1 MKIGI
6 VCPASL
12 PATQFGGILFLAIDL
27 ARELSN
33 EKHRVTIY
41 TTDLDFANN
50 PKTFNKKL
58 PKEEN
63 IQNFKIKRS
72 HVWFS
77 LKLFFINPGMY
88 FSMMSDEYDVIHTIG
103 IRSFQSFIAA
113 LVAKKKKIPLII
125 SDQGGLTTHPDLQNK
140 GIWTKILYRMQLP
153 MIRFI
158 INQSKKI
165 ITANEYEKKIFS
177 ELTNENKI
185 EVVRNGINLENMK
198 SSVSFKKKYGINHD
212 YFLFL
217 GRYHEV
223 KGLDTLLNAIN
234 LIKNHALMSTTK
246 LVIMGVDFGFEK
258 KMLHMIKEM
267 NLNNTIKIIN
277 NPPRED
283 VLSAYNESKFLVLP
297 SRWELSPLTP
307 LEGFA
312 FKKPTISTKVH
323 GIPYTLHDKKDSI
336 LIEPENFEELSH
348 VIIELLNDETK
359 CERLGIQGYEFVHN
373 ECNSKEMA
381 RKILDGSLFEF
392 MSDNFKLIYHFPMDY
407 FLKINTV
414 D

>member
-6 VCPASL
+6 ICPASL
-12 PATQFGGILFLAIDL
+12 PATQFGGILFLGVNL
-27 ARELSN
+27 AQELSN
-33 EKHRVTIY
+33 EKHEVTIY

-77 LKLFFINPGMY
+77 IKLFFINPGMY
-88 FSMMSDEYDVIHTIG
+88 FRMMNDQYDVIHTIG

-113 LVAKKKKIPLII
+113 LVAKKKKIPLIV

-140 GIWTKILYRMQLP
+140 GVWTKILYQIQSP
-153 MIRFI
+153 MIKFV
-158 INQSKKI
+158 INQAEKVI
-165 ITANEYEKKIFS
+165 AANEYEKKIFS

-185 EVVRNGINLENMK
+185 EIVRNGINLKNMK
-198 SSVSFKKKYGINHD
+198 STIDFKKKYAINHD

-217 GRYHEV
+217 GRFHEV
-223 KGLDTLLNAIN
+223 KGLDTLLYAMN
-234 LIKNHALMSTTK
+234 LIKNHPLMSTTK
-246 LVIMGVDFGFEK
+246 LVIMGVDFGFEN
-258 KMLHMIKEM
+258 KMLKMIKEM
-267 NLNNTIKIIN
+267 NLDNVIKIIK

-283 VLSAYNESKFLVLP
+283 VISAYNESEFLVLP

-312 FKKPTISTKVH
+312 FKKPTISTKAH
-323 GIPYTLHDKKDSI
+323 GIPYTLHDGKDSI
-336 LIEPENFEELSH
+336 LVESENFKELSD
-348 VIIELLNDETK
+348 VIIELLNDKIK
-359 CERLGIQGYEFVHN
+359 CRQLGMEGYQYVQK
-373 ECNSKEMA
+373 ECNSKKMTHQILNIYE
-381 RKILDGSLFEF
+381 KI
-392 MSDNFKLIYHFPMDY
+392 
-407 FLKINTV
+407 T
-414 D
+414 

>member
-12 PATQFGGILFLAIDL
+12 PATQFGGILFLGVDL

-33 EKHRVTIY
+33 EKHEVTIY

-77 LKLFFINPGMY
+77 IKLFFINPGMY
-88 FSMMSDEYDVIHTIG
+88 FRMMNDQYDVIHTIG

-125 SDQGGLTTHPDLQNK
+125 SDQGGLTTHPDLHNK
-140 GIWTKILYRMQLP
+140 DMWTKILYKIQTP
-153 MIRFI
+153 MIQFI
-158 INQSKKI
+158 INQAKKI
-165 ITANEYEKKIFS
+165 VVANEYEKKIFS

-185 EVVRNGINLENMK
+185 EIVRNGINLKNMK
-198 SSVSFKKKYGINHD
+198 STIDFKKKYAINHD

-217 GRYHEV
+217 GRFHEV
-223 KGLDTLLNAIN
+223 KGLDTLLYAMN
-234 LIKNHALMSTTK
+234 LIKNHPLMSTTK
-246 LVIMGVDFGFEK
+246 LVIMGVDFGFEN
-258 KMLHMIKEM
+258 KMLKMIKEM
-267 NLNNTIKIIN
+267 NLDNVIKIIK

-283 VLSAYNESKFLVLP
+283 VISAYNESKFLVLP

-312 FKKPTISTKVH
+312 FKKPTISTKAH
-323 GIPYTLHDKKDSI
+323 GIPYTLHDRKDSI
-336 LIEPENFEELSH
+336 LVESENFKELSD
-348 VIIELLNDETK
+348 VIIELLNDKIK
-359 CERLGIQGYEFVHN
+359 CERLGMEGYEYVHK
-373 ECNSKEMA
+373 ECNSMKMA
-381 RKILDGSLFEF
+381 KQVLNIYEKIV
-392 MSDNFKLIYHFPMDY
+392 K
-407 FLKINTV
+407 
-414 D
+414 

>member
-12 PATQFGGILFLAIDL
+12 PATQFGGILFLGVDL

-33 EKHRVTIY
+33 AEHEVTIY

-50 PKTFNKKL
+50 SKTFNKKL

-77 LKLFFINPGMY
+77 IKLFFINPGMY
-88 FSMMSDEYDVIHTIG
+88 FHMMNDEYDIIHTIG

-140 GIWTKILYRMQLP
+140 GIWTKVLYKMQLP
-153 MIRFI
+153 IIHFI
-158 INQSKKI
+158 IKQSKKI

-177 ELTNENKI
+177 ELTNESKMEI
-185 EVVRNGINLENMK
+185 IKNGINLENMK
-198 SSVSFKKKYGINHD
+198 SSVSFKKKYGINDD

-223 KGLDTLLNAIN
+223 KGIDTLLHAMN
-234 LIKNHALMSTTK
+234 LIKNHFLISTTK

-267 NLNNTIKIIN
+267 NLADMVKIIN

-312 FKKPTISTKVH
+312 FKKPTISTKAH

-336 LIEPENFEELSH
+336 LIEPENFEELSRM
-348 VIIELLNDETK
+348 IIELLNDKTK
-359 CERLGIQGYEFVHN
+359 CEYLGMQGYEFVHN

-381 RKILDGSLFEF
+381 KKILKVYEK
-392 MSDNFKLIYHFPMDY
+392 MIK
-407 FLKINTV
+407 
-414 D
+414 

>member
-1 MKIGI
+1 MRIGI

-12 PATQFGGILFLAIDL
+12 PATQFGGILFLGVDL

-33 EKHRVTIY
+33 EKHEVTIY

-77 LKLFFINPGMY
+77 IKLFFINPGMY
-88 FSMMSDEYDVIHTIG
+88 FRMMNDQYDVIHTIG

-125 SDQGGLTTHPDLQNK
+125 SDQGGLTTHPDLHNR
-140 GIWTKILYRMQLP
+140 GMWTKILYKIQTP
-153 MIRFI
+153 MIQFI
-158 INQSKKI
+158 INQAKKI
-165 ITANEYEKKIFS
+165 VVANEYEKKIFS

-185 EVVRNGINLENMK
+185 EIVRNGINLKNMK
-198 SSVSFKKKYGINHD
+198 STIDFKKKYAINHD

-217 GRYHEV
+217 GRFHEV
-223 KGLDTLLNAIN
+223 KGLDTLLYAMN
-234 LIKNHALMSTTK
+234 LIKNHPLMSTTK
-246 LVIMGVDFGFEK
+246 LVIMGVDFGFEN
-258 KMLHMIKEM
+258 KMLKMIKEM
-267 NLNNTIKIIN
+267 NLDNVIKIIK

-283 VLSAYNESKFLVLP
+283 VISAYNESKFLVLP

-312 FKKPTISTKVH
+312 FKKPTISTKAH
-323 GIPYTLHDKKDSI
+323 GIPYTLHDRKDSI
-336 LIEPENFEELSH
+336 LVESENFKELSD
-348 VIIELLNDETK
+348 VIIELLNDKIK
-359 CERLGIQGYEFVHN
+359 CERLGMEGYEYVHK
-373 ECNSKEMA
+373 ECNSMKMA
-381 RKILDGSLFEF
+381 KQVLNIYEKIV
-392 MSDNFKLIYHFPMDY
+392 K
-407 FLKINTV
+407 
-414 D
+414 

>member
-6 VCPASL
+6 ICPASL
-12 PATQFGGILFLAIDL
+12 PATQFGGILFLGVDL

-33 EKHRVTIY
+33 EKHQVTIY

-77 LKLFFINPGMY
+77 IKLFFINPGMY
-88 FSMMSDEYDVIHTIG
+88 FRMMNDQYDVIHTIG

-140 GIWTKILYRMQLP
+140 GVWTKILYKIQSP
-153 MIRFI
+153 MIQFV
-158 INQSKKI
+158 INRAKKI
-165 ITANEYEKKIFS
+165 IAANEYEKKIFS
-177 ELTNENKI
+177 ELTDENKI

-198 SSVSFKKKYGINHD
+198 ATVDFKKKHAINHD

-217 GRYHEV
+217 GRFHEV
-223 KGLDTLLNAIN
+223 KGLDTLLDAMN
-234 LIKNHALMSTTK
+234 LIKNHPLMSTTK

-258 KMLHMIKEM
+258 KMLKMIKEM
-267 NLNNTIKIIN
+267 NLDNVVKIIK

-283 VLSAYNESKFLVLP
+283 VFSAYNESEFLVLP

-312 FKKPTISTKVH
+312 FKKPTISTKAH
-323 GIPYTLHDKKDSI
+323 GIPYTLHDRKDSI
-336 LIEPENFEELSH
+336 LVESENFKELSD
-348 VIIELLNDETK
+348 VIIELLNDKMK
-359 CERLGIQGYEFVHN
+359 CERLGMEGYEYVHK
-373 ECNSKEMA
+373 ECNSRKMA
-381 RKILDGSLFEF
+381 KQILNIYEKIV
-392 MSDNFKLIYHFPMDY
+392 K
-407 FLKINTV
+407 
-414 D
+414 

>member
-6 VCPASL
+6 ICPASL
-12 PATQFGGILFLAIDL
+12 PATQFGGILFLGVDL

-33 EKHRVTIY
+33 EKHQVTIY

-63 IQNFKIKRS
+63 IQNFRIKRS

-77 LKLFFINPGMY
+77 IKLFFINPGMY
-88 FSMMSDEYDVIHTIG
+88 FRMMNDQYDVIHTIG

-113 LVAKKKKIPLII
+113 LVAKKKKIPLIA

-140 GIWTKILYRMQLP
+140 DVWTKILYKIQSP
-153 MIRFI
+153 MIKFVI
-158 INQSKKI
+158 SQAKKI
-165 ITANEYEKKIFS
+165 IVANEYEKKIFS
-177 ELTNENKI
+177 ELTDENKI

-198 SSVSFKKKYGINHD
+198 STIDFKKKYAISHD

-217 GRYHEV
+217 GRFHEV
-223 KGLDTLLNAIN
+223 KGLDTLLEAMN
-234 LIKNHALMSTTK
+234 LIKNNPLMSTTK

-258 KMLHMIKEM
+258 KMLSMIKEM
-267 NLNNTIKIIN
+267 NLDNVVKIIK

-283 VLSAYNESKFLVLP
+283 VISAYNESEFLVLP

-312 FKKPTISTKVH
+312 FKKPTISTKAH
-323 GIPYTLHDKKDSI
+323 GIPYTLHDRKDSI
-336 LIEPENFEELSH
+336 LVEPGNFEELGD
-348 VIIELLNDETK
+348 VIVELLNDKIK
-359 CERLGIQGYEFVHN
+359 CERLGMEGYEYVHK
-373 ECNSKEMA
+373 ECNSRKMA
-381 RKILDGSLFEF
+381 KQML
-392 MSDNFKLIYHFPMDY
+392 NIYEKMV
-407 FLKINTV
+407 K
-414 D
+414 

>member
-6 VCPASL
+6 ICPASL
-12 PATQFGGILFLAIDL
+12 PATQFGGILFLGVDL

-33 EKHRVTIY
+33 EKHQVTIY

-63 IQNFKIKRS
+63 VQNFKIKRF

-77 LKLFFINPGMY
+77 IKLFFINPGMY
-88 FSMMSDEYDVIHTIG
+88 FHMSNDQYDIIHTIG

-113 LVAKKKKIPLII
+113 LIARKKKIPLVI
-125 SDQGGLTTHPDLQNK
+125 SDQGGLTTHPDLHDS
-140 GIWTKILYRMQLP
+140 GIWAKILYKIQLP

-165 ITANEYEKKIFS
+165 IAANEYEKRIFS
-177 ELTNENKI
+177 ELADENKI
-185 EVVRNGINLENMK
+185 EVVRNGINLESMK
-198 SSVSFKKKYGINHD
+198 PTINFKKKYGINYN

-217 GRYHEV
+217 GRFHEV
-223 KGLDTLLNAIN
+223 KGLDTLLDAMN
-234 LIKNHALMSTTK
+234 LIKKHHLMATTK
-246 LVIMGVDFGFEK
+246 LIIMGVDFGFEK
-258 KMLHMIKEM
+258 KMLDMIKEM
-267 NLNNTIKIIN
+267 NLDDVIKIIK

-283 VLSAYNESKFLVLP
+283 VISAYNESEFLVLP

-312 FKKPTISTKVH
+312 FKKPTISTKAH
-323 GIPYTLHDKKDSI
+323 GIPYTLHDGKDSI
-336 LIEPENFEELSH
+336 LVESGSFKELSH
-348 VIIELLNDETK
+348 MIIGLLNDKIK
-359 CERLGIQGYEFVHN
+359 CERLGMEGYQYVHR
-373 ECNSKEMA
+373 ECNSEKMA
-381 RKILDGSLFEF
+381 KQI
-392 MSDNFKLIYHFPMDY
+392 
-407 FLKINTV
+407 LKIYETILK
-414 D
+414 